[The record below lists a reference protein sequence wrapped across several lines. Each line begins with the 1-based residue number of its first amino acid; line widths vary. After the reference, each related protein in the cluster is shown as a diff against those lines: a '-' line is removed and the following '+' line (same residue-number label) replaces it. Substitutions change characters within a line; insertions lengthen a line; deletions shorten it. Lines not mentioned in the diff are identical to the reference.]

1 LPPKP
6 HGESRRCDALQLR
19 ISLAFKRLPESSFG
33 IADYR
38 CHLHNDPVAQ
48 PTILVVD
55 DSELIRVMLSDL
67 LRLWG
72 YNPVTAP
79 DGALALRLAETGE
92 VDAVFTDLQLGEK
105 NGLDLCRDLRRVA
118 EQRGRKLPVWLMS
131 GSDDRDFSAEAL
143 EAGALG
149 FFRKPFS
156 PLEIARRLGEI
167 FPK

>member
-1 LPPKP
+1 MPNQP
-6 HGESRRCDALQLR
+6 
-19 ISLAFKRLPESSFG
+19 FG
-33 IADYR
+33 IADHR
-38 CHLHNDPVAQ
+38 HPLHNDPVV
-48 PTILVVD
+48 PHTILVVD
-55 DSELIRVMLSDL
+55 DSEVIRVMLSDL

-79 DGALALRLAETGE
+79 DGTLALRLAESGE

-105 NGLDLCRDLRRVA
+105 SGLDLCRDLRRVA

-156 PLEIARRLGEI
+156 PLEIARRLGET